1 MGNSW
6 VEPVTIGQAS
16 GSAVDPVV
24 TGPKV
29 CKGAGEDANHAKRK
43 VGEDGWC
50 HTCHYARKRRRRTQ
64 GRLSAV
70 RRGYGLTEADLK
82 ALRGA
87 QRSKRDGKVHC
98 RCGRVIGVTKEP
110 AVDHWHGCPWCGG
123 KGCRRCVRGLLCQ
136 PCNVFIGY
144 IGDRPEALIE
154 LAIHIV
160 TMPAQDVLTALDRA
174 ATMDT

>member
-1 MGNSW
+1 M
-6 VEPVTIGQAS
+6 TIGQAS
-16 GSAVDPVV
+16 GSKVYVKPTV
-24 TGPKV
+24 PKLTETEV
-29 CKGAGEDANHAKRK
+29 CKGAGGDRNHRKRQ

-70 RRGYGLTEADLK
+70 LRGYGLTEADLK
-82 ALRGA
+82 ALRDA
-87 QRSKRDGKVHC
+87 QRRGYRDGKVHC

-110 AVDHWHGCPWCGG
+110 AVDHWHGCPWCAG
-123 KGCRRCVRGLLCQ
+123 KGCRRCVRGLLCS

-174 ATMDT
+174 ATMDTSA